1 MAFLMSRYVPS
12 MSTFWR
18 VFNHKWILNFVKNF
32 LMHLLRQSCGFYF
45 QISNMVYHNDGFSD
59 TEPSSH
65 PWDKSQW
72 IMLYDP
78 SNVLLDSVNIC
89 WGFLHLCSSVILA
102 YNFLF
107 CDMFVW
113 FYYLA
118 DIGLIELVEKNLFL
132 HNFGE

>member
-1 MAFLMSRYVPS
+1 MFPLCPLFGEFLITNEY
-12 MSTFWR
+12 
-18 VFNHKWILNFVKNF
+18 WILSKAFWCIYWDNHVVFIFK
-32 LMHLLRQSCGFYF
+32 LLIWY
-45 QISNMVYHNDGFSD
+45 IDGFSD

-65 PWDKSQW
+65 PWDKSHW

-89 WGFLHLCSSVILA
+89 WGFLHLRSSVILA

-118 DIGLIELVEKNLFL
+118 EIGLIEVVEKNLVL